1 MTILLII
8 LSYLFTLFI
17 LSLFGVV
24 ININKKKIDLKQIN
38 FDVTIYGFS
47 LIIVLVNILYFFF
60 EISLTS
66 IAYVIS
72 TLSIFILFYLVKKNL
87 LSKLFKKFFFCNLIG
102 IPIFLFL
109 LFFYSLYGE
118 NLIIFRGNQ
127 WDYFHYLKQSLIV
140 LHNNYQYLSQNPDQ
154 LYFNEKYV
162 HDRPI
167 TYLNIALVKLISNF
181 DIFKAGFLYKCL
193 CISLTANGF
202 ITVLKNHKNKIIL
215 SILFPF
221 SFWVF
226 YIYEIDALAQMISI
240 PITLVLTSLVLEFF
254 IGEKKIDNKNIF
266 KISIISAASF
276 LIYAESFFIY
286 LLVFIIAFII
296 KQNNFLLFYKKINKN
311 HFKIFLLFII
321 FTVASYGATYG
332 VIFNK
337 IFSNISG
344 NVNVN
349 YWGYYGSFIL
359 GQKSIILDNQ
369 IVNQLKKITE
379 GGYQFNIITEIIKIN
394 YLSGYS
400 LFFLNVIPSFFGLF
414 IITINQLQN
423 SLTFYFNLISI
434 IFTNI
439 ILIIF
444 IIRLKKYFKKIN
456 YDYQILLK
464 AILITFILLFV
475 LFLFKK
481 SYWQIIKLYFYFS
494 PFLFFLIVLDKGK
507 INYFLI
513 VIICLTPI
521 YQYSENNNGIGKKNS
536 FPSII
541 NPDYK
546 NKFNWELDEKK
557 FINCSS
563 IEIKIDTN
571 RYNVQKYNYAAI
583 KVYDYQK
590 INLQNKNQKCLITE
604 NGNKFLISK
613 Y

>member
-1 MTILLII
+1 M
-8 LSYLFTLFI
+8 
-17 LSLFGVV
+17 
-24 ININKKKIDLKQIN
+24 
-38 FDVTIYGFS
+38 
-47 LIIVLVNILYFFF
+47 
-60 EISLTS
+60 
-66 IAYVIS
+66 
-72 TLSIFILFYLVKKNL
+72 
-87 LSKLFKKFFFCNLIG
+87 
-102 IPIFLFL
+102 
-109 LFFYSLYGE
+109 
-118 NLIIFRGNQ
+118 
-127 WDYFHYLKQSLIV
+127 
-140 LHNNYQYLSQNPDQ
+140 
-154 LYFNEKYV
+154 
-162 HDRPI
+162 
-167 TYLNIALVKLISNF
+167 
-181 DIFKAGFLYKCL
+181 
-193 CISLTANGF
+193 
-202 ITVLKNHKNKIIL
+202 
-215 SILFPF
+215 
-221 SFWVF
+221 
-226 YIYEIDALAQMISI
+226 
-240 PITLVLTSLVLEFF
+240 
-254 IGEKKIDNKNIF
+254 
-266 KISIISAASF
+266 
-276 LIYAESFFIY
+276 
-286 LLVFIIAFII
+286 
-296 KQNNFLLFYKKINKN
+296 
-311 HFKIFLLFII
+311 
-321 FTVASYGATYG
+321 
-332 VIFNK
+332 
-337 IFSNISG
+337 
-344 NVNVN
+344 
-349 YWGYYGSFIL
+349 

-494 PFLFFLIVLDKGK
+494 PFLFFLIVLDKGN